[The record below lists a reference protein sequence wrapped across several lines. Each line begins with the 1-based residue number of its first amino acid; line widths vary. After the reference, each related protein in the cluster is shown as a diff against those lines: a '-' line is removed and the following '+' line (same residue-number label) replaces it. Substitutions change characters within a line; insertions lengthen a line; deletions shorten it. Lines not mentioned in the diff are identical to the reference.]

1 MAEPVR
7 VANCSGFYGDRLSAA
22 AEMVEGGPIDFLTG
36 DWLAELTML
45 ILSRTRAKRPGGG
58 YARTFVAQM
67 EQVMG
72 ACLDAGIKVVS
83 NAGGLD
89 PRGCAEAVAAA
100 AERLGLSPVVAC
112 VEGDDLMGRLPELA
126 ASGHL
131 RHHGG
136 GEPISDPDRFV
147 TANAYLGCWGIV
159 EALDRGADIVVTG
172 RVTDASVAVGPAA
185 WHHRWPRDAWDELAG
200 ATAAGHVIECG
211 TQATGGNYSFFA
223 EVDGMARVGFPWAEI
238 AADGSSVIGKHD
250 GTGGEVSVGTVT
262 SQLLYEIDNPAY
274 LGPDVTAR
282 FDTIRLEQAGPDR
295 VRIAPVTG
303 EPPPPTLKVAM
314 NELAGFRR
322 DVEVALTGLDVEAK
336 AELVSA
342 AFWRACPHGPD
353 DYDRAEARL
362 IRTDKADPASN
373 EEAVAR
379 WKLSLAS
386 SDEAKLGRVV
396 SDAVNELALATI
408 PGMFAPGGGGRPR
421 AFGIYRP
428 SLVPADLVPAHV
440 SIHGGTHTV
449 VDSTVVAPTTA
460 NLTAANGTTTDSATA
475 GSTAVDSAVDDPAAT
490 ATAATPDV
498 APDSHSSAVS
508 LQAAE
513 PASHTTNASPERE
526 VGARCATEDDR
537 DSLASTVNV
546 PLGRVVGA
554 RSGDK
559 GGNANLGVFARSPEA
574 FAWLDQFLTTE
585 RLRELLPEAAAL
597 EIDRHRLAN
606 ILSLN
611 FVIRGLLGEGVA
623 SSTRFDGQAKS
634 LGEWL
639 RARVAPIPEELLR

>member
-72 ACLDAGIKVVS
+72 ACLDAGVKVVS

-89 PRGCAEAVAAA
+89 PRGCAEAVAAV
-100 AERLGLSPVVAC
+100 AERLGLAPVVAC
-112 VEGDDLMGRLPELA
+112 VEGDDLMDRLPELA
-126 ASGHL
+126 AGGHL
-131 RHHGG
+131 RHHGT
-136 GEPISDPDRFV
+136 GEPISDPDRLV

-185 WHHRWPRDAWDELAG
+185 WRHRWARDDWDELAG
-200 ATAAGHVIECG
+200 ATVAGHVIECG
-211 TQATGGNYSFFA
+211 TQATGGNYSFFT
-223 EVDGMARVGFPWAEI
+223 EVGGMARVGFPWAEI

-250 GTGGEVSVGTVT
+250 GTGGQVSVGTVT
-262 SQLLYEIDNPAY
+262 SQLLYEIDGPAY

-282 FDTIRLEQAGPDR
+282 FDTIRLEQAGCDR
-295 VRIAPVTG
+295 VRITPVRG

-314 NELAGFRR
+314 NEMGGFRR
-322 DVEVALTGLDVEAK
+322 DVEVALTGLEVEAK
-336 AELVSA
+336 AELVSE
-342 AFWRACPHGPD
+342 AFWRACPHGPG
-353 DYDRAEARL
+353 DYDRVEARL
-362 IRTDKADPASN
+362 VRTDKADPASN

-379 WKLSLAS
+379 WRLSLAS

-396 SDAVNELALATI
+396 SNTVNELALATI
-408 PGMFAPGGGGRPR
+408 PGMFAPGAGGRPR

-428 SLVPADLVPAHV
+428 GVVPADLVPAHV
-440 SIHGGTHTV
+440 SILGGDRTV
-449 VDSTVVAPTTA
+449 VDSTMTAPAASGSPTSSARPSPAADSMAMNSMSADPKVASSTVVSDR
-460 NLTAANGTTTDSATA
+460 LA
-475 GSTAVDSAVDDPAAT
+475 GSTALAASLGGGNADPLPAA
-490 ATAATPDV
+490 PGGPV
-498 APDSHSSAVS
+498 V
-508 LQAAE
+508 E
-513 PASHTTNASPERE
+513 
-526 VGARCATEDDR
+526 
-537 DSLASTVNV
+537 V

-559 GGNANLGVFARSPEA
+559 GGDANLGVFARSPAA
-574 FAWLDQFLTTE
+574 FAWLDEFLTADQ
-585 RLRELLPEAAAL
+585 LRELLPESASL
-597 EIDRHRLAN
+597 EIDRYRLPN
-606 ILSLN
+606 ILALN

-639 RARVAPIPEELLR
+639 RARVAPIPEELLT